1 MCLRKECIKESWFV
15 RHTLYGPKFPHTG
28 KRTATYLGDCL
39 SRLYESLKKIFRFFI
54 CHSSSLV

>member
-15 RHTLYGPKFPHTG
+15 RHTLYGPKYPHTG

-39 SRLYESLKKIFRFFI
+39 STLYESLK
-54 CHSSSLV
+54 